1 MKVANAAVTPPAGL
15 PLLPQQDP
23 GCWQDS
29 IEGGNDRAR
38 PGSIGPLARRRLRST
53 GSLLLCGLVLAS
65 CATTPSPSPSLLASQ
80 RPSSTPAAEP
90 TATAATSFAS
100 TAGPTPPPDPEP
112 TPGGWPY
119 PADGTSQ
126 PVFGLH
132 GTAYLL
138 ADAPEAA
145 GDDQS
150 SLVAVDA
157 SGRVVPGWPIKEAV
171 GSDFG
176 QMLAGSDGSLYME
189 ECGARPVGCA
199 LHRFGSDGVEPPGWP
214 FEVPTSSACLSDDQC
229 SSYLVIGPGG
239 TAYLTSWH
247 QTRNQTQLIA
257 IDGDGK
263 VVPGWPVAVD
273 DPYGYSAEP
282 ELGAD
287 GTLFIL
293 SGFDEREN
301 AWTSLAAF
309 AADGSPRPGWPVSL
323 PAIAGFR
330 VGPRGTVVVV
340 SFAPLADPSQGG
352 LCSDASRTVFT
363 AFGLDGRT
371 LPGWPR
377 GSKGFA
383 SGPVIDAEGTVSYLS
398 ALGNVYAHDRS
409 GTVKVGWPVSV
420 PEVFPGCGFY
430 GPYLGPDRT
439 VYVLGA
445 ELDAILPDGSGWR
458 YRPTGGF
465 KWPCFDMDCVPVPA
479 APAFGPDG
487 TVYVAVPLGDS
498 SELVALDH
506 DGLVKPGWPYP
517 LPVDPTKTP
526 APVLTVSPDGR
537 LYVGLGDTMVLALDP
552 DGQISD

>member
-1 MKVANAAVTPPAGL
+1 MAVGL
-15 PLLPQQDP
+15 
-23 GCWQDS
+23 
-29 IEGGNDRAR
+29 
-38 PGSIGPLARRRLRST
+38 
-53 GSLLLCGLVLAS
+53 
-65 CATTPSPSPSLLASQ
+65 SQ
-80 RPSSTPAAEP
+80 L
-90 TATAATSFAS
+90 
-100 TAGPTPPPDPEP
+100 
-112 TPGGWPY
+112 
-119 PADGTSQ
+119 
-126 PVFGLH
+126 VFGLD

-138 ADAPEAA
+138 ADTRGA
-145 GDDQS
+145 DDELQRT
-150 SLVAVDA
+150 LTALGR
-157 SGRVVPGWPIKEAV
+157 SGHVKSGWPIKGAV
-171 GSDFG
+171 GSDFEPPA
-176 QMLAGSDGSLYME
+176 AGPDGSLYVE
-189 ECGARPVGCA
+189 ECGASPVGCV
-199 LHRFGSDGVEPPGWP
+199 LHRFGADGVEPPGWP
-214 FEVPTSSACLSDDQC
+214 FEVPTSSACVSGDQC
-229 SSYLVIGPGG
+229 SSYLVIGAGG
-239 TAYLTSWH
+239 TAYLSSWH

-273 DPYGYSAEP
+273 DSYGYWAEP

-301 AWTSLAAF
+301 AWTSLSAF

-323 PAIAGFR
+323 AAIAGFR
-330 VGPRGTVVVV
+330 VGPHGTVVVV

-363 AFGLDGRT
+363 VLGADGRT

-377 GSKGFA
+377 GSKGRA
-383 SGPVIDAEGTVSYLS
+383 SAPVIDAEGADYYLS

-409 GTVKVGWPVSV
+409 GTVKAGWPVSI
-420 PEVFPGCGFY
+420 PEVYPGCGSY

-439 VYVLGA
+439 VYVLGV
-445 ELDAILPDGSGWR
+445 EVDAILPDGSGWR
-458 YRPTGGF
+458 YRPTGGLR
-465 KWPCFDMDCVPVPA
+465 WPCFDNDCVQVAA

-487 TVYVAVPLGDS
+487 TAYIAVPHGDS

-517 LPVDPTKTP
+517 LPVDPTKTS